1 MLQCVKWICKTFFQ
15 GLQTTPVLLAH
26 LVIGA
31 VDQDPPS
38 SARQALRGPFLGL
51 PNPVNV
57 SPVQGEP
64 SAQILRLQES
74 QIWRGSPAGPL
85 INAPWVASTQ
95 FKILTFV
102 LLFYELLFSP
112 KEKMHL
118 CSNYFLLLT
127 RCSFRDV
134 VSSWILLWTTD
145 CSASCLS

>member
-64 SAQILRLQES
+64 SAQILRLQDS

-102 LLFYELLFSP
+102 HGICAAVLYSTNYSSP
-112 KEKMHL
+112 QRKKCTFAVITF
-118 CSNYFLLLT
+118 CS
-127 RCSFRDV
+127 
-134 VSSWILLWTTD
+134 
-145 CSASCLS
+145 